1 MTNLSPPPPIPPALV
16 PFARRARALIV
27 QGIARGGYAR
37 TATGGATGLHSSNAA
52 AHDLAGALWAS
63 FASATEAERDTGF
76 RTLWDASK
84 AYADKRSMPDAKFA
98 LWCDDRDKAW
108 HLDLLAVLVGDAPA
122 PEVATPKASK
132 DERIVQKYA

>member
-1 MTNLSPPPPIPPALV
+1 MTNLLPPLPPALV
-16 PFARRARALIV
+16 PHARRARALIV
-27 QGIARGGYAR
+27 KGIARGGYAR
-37 TATGGATGLHSSNAA
+37 TATGTFTGLHSSDAVS
-52 AHDLAGALWAS
+52 HDLAGALWAS

-84 AYADKRSMPDAKFA
+84 AYADKCALPDAKFA

-108 HLDLLAVLVGDAPA
+108 HLDMLAVLAGDAPA
-122 PEVATPKASK
+122 PEVVTPKASK